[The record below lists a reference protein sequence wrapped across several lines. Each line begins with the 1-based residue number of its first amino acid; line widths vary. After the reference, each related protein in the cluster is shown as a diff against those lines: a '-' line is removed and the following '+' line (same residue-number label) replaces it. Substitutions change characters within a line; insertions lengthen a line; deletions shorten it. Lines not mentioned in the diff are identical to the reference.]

1 MPDISLPRPL
11 RYAWDYLKEISG
23 ENAYDRY
30 LAVHTA
36 THPGRPAMGRGEFY
50 RAPGREIQQPWQPMS
65 VMTPHRPVGRRGSG
79 WRLATW
85 PITRL
90 HAPLYGVGLQ

>member
-1 MPDISLPRPL
+1 MPDTLLLRPL

-36 THPGRPAMGRGEFY
+36 THPGKPAMSRGEFY
-50 RAPGREIQQPWQPMS
+50 RWRQDEKYNNPGSRCP
-65 VMTPHRPVGRRGSG
+65 
-79 WRLATW
+79 
-85 PITRL
+85 
-90 HAPLYGVGLQ
+90 